1 MTAPLPEM
9 PRPVD
14 MAALLD
20 CSLSKVG
27 RLRRAGELP
36 PSFTVGRARYW
47 RKADV
52 LAWLDTRV
60 ASATTEQE
68 AA

>member
-1 MTAPLPEM
+1 MTAHIPEM
-9 PRPVD
+9 PRPAD
-14 MAALLD
+14 MAEMLG

-52 LAWLDTRV
+52 LAWLDARA
-60 ASATTEQE
+60 ASATTEME